1 MKRFILSAI
10 SIFLVSNLLF
20 AQSNKEPWSNDQLLD
35 PAILAQKINQKKV
48 GNMLIVSIG
57 PDAVIKGSV
66 EIGPGGET
74 KNINKLK
81 AYLKNVSKDKE
92 VVIYCGCCP
101 FERCP
106 NVRPAFKTLKEMGF
120 KNAKLLNLSNNIKTN
135 WIDKGYPM
143 NN

>member
-20 AQSNKEPWSNDQLLD
+20 AQSNKETWSNDQLLD
-35 PAILAQKINQKKV
+35 NAILAQKINQKKV

-92 VVIYCGCCP
+92 IVIYCGCCP

>member
-20 AQSNKEPWSNDQLLD
+20 AQSNKETWSNDQLLD

-74 KNINKLK
+74 KKIHKLK

-92 VVIYCGCCP
+92 IVIYCGCCP

>member
-20 AQSNKEPWSNDQLLD
+20 AQSNKETWSNDQLLD

-92 VVIYCGCCP
+92 IVIYCGCCP

>member
-57 PDAVIKGSV
+57 PDAVIKGSI

>member
-10 SIFLVSNLLF
+10 SIFLVSNLLV

-92 VVIYCGCCP
+92 VVIY
-101 FERCP
+101 
-106 NVRPAFKTLKEMGF
+106 
-120 KNAKLLNLSNNIKTN
+120 
-135 WIDKGYPM
+135 
-143 NN
+143 

>member
-10 SIFLVSNLLF
+10 SIFLVSNLLV

-106 NVRPAFKTLKEMGF
+106 NVRPAFKTLNDMGF